1 MRDAPGDGYREI
13 ADWPTP
19 GDKREPGQLALLAID
34 WIAMNRGFI
43 KAQVPAEA
51 GFDHREVTSLLMW
64 RALNGGGLTP
74 VLQAH
79 ADGTAPIASPK
90 GLLLKHVYWAAGEY
104 RSSARARRETA
115 TDWADPAAPAAP
127 PATDDP
133 DGNPN
138 GYTELVS
145 ILSAECQDVIARQ
158 APAGAHDQVRA
169 VQHVT
174 NRLPALWAVFCRYAP
189 EPVSA
194 QVAALDDDSRACILL
209 GIWPGDLP
217 HRAIAT
223 YRQLAKPAGC
233 GAVTVAATQR
243 KISRL
248 RDRLRL
254 MWPPELLPPGLRSAR
269 YPLDGD
275 TDREEGS

>member
-1 MRDAPGDGYREI
+1 MREAPGSGYREI
-13 ADWPTP
+13 ADWPAL
-19 GDKREPGQLALLAID
+19 GDKREPGRLALLAID

-43 KAQVPAEA
+43 QAQVPAEA

-64 RALNGGGLTP
+64 RALNGGGLTR

-90 GLLLKHVYWAAGEY
+90 GMLLKHVYWAAGEY
-104 RSSARARRETA
+104 RSSAGARRETA
-115 TDWADPAAPAAP
+115 TDWADPAAPTLT
-127 PATDDP
+127 ATDDP
-133 DGNPN
+133 GGNPR

-145 ILSAECQDVIARQ
+145 ILSAECRDAIARQ
-158 APAGAHDQVRA
+158 APSGARHGQRA
-169 VQHVT
+169 VQHVSD
-174 NRLPALWAVFCRYAP
+174 RLPGLWAVFCRYAP
-189 EPVSA
+189 ESVSA
-194 QVAALDDDSRACILL
+194 EVAALDDDSRACILL

-248 RDRLRL
+248 RDRLRV

-275 TDREEGS
+275 TDTEEGP